1 MAVNFDHQQD
11 RITTQSGS
19 LSINTSGSIKIP
31 VGNTAQRPGTVATGQ
46 IRFNTQLSRF
56 EGYNGSAWTGLG
68 AVADADQDTFI
79 ETDKT
84 ADDDALRFYTV
95 GTERVTI
102 DNTGKLTVN
111 GDAEITGNLTLGGNI
126 TLGDADTDN
135 ININAEINNNLI
147 PNTDNTFD
155 LGTSTGPKR
164 WRNLV
169 LSGTFDNSGSTGAMI
184 LAQGTDAQRPGSA
197 LTGMLRFSTTS
208 NKAEVYDGSAWV
220 EVGTTPPVTEAFKN
234 VAVNGQSDVV
244 ADTATDTLTLVG
256 STGITV
262 TTDAATDTLT
272 FTNDVT
278 TLGTLTDTSISST
291 NAGQHLQWNGANWIN
306 TYDFNSSATS
316 FLSGF
321 RTNRYIEYRNSLI
334 TIGSISSGDTVD
346 FPTTTGT
353 GAAIEWQV
361 NNPGTDFVA
370 NINPGPTNINTST
383 YFRIIIDNTSGATK
397 GSISGIKRNGTTQT
411 VNWINGSL
419 PAVTGASIYDVY
431 QIYCFRGN
439 GGSDETWYAELLTA
453 ASGGLTVQDEGVA
466 LPTDAT
472 TLNFVG
478 GAVNVTG
485 SGATKTI
492 TMTSGGSSADEID
505 DADGDTNI
513 KVETNVDEDIIR
525 FTTAGSERAN
535 ISATGALTIGDSA
548 GATFYTFPTARG
560 TANQILKTDANG
572 VLTFQDLTSGSGGAS
587 YQNNA
592 PSAGLATGDLWF
604 DTGTSAELYIY
615 SGSEWISTAPGA
627 DTGFIKYYAVGDNTT
642 TAFNTGAG
650 SGTVSMVFVDG
661 DLKREGATEDYIESN
676 GTITFSSAPALNA
689 EIDVMITGSLVT
701 LALNPLGLANHN
713 LITVD
718 SSGNTVIPSL
728 KVSDL
733 TDNRIVIAGSSGEI
747 EDDVNFTFDGAD
759 LKITTTSSIQIPAGT
774 TPQRPTGSTGK
785 IRFNTQTNQFEGYN
799 GSAWGDL
806 GAGALAI
813 AGDTGTDNTVVIGT
827 DTLTFA
833 GGTNIATTVTN
844 NQVEIAMSLSANSIN
859 DTHIDFGTGANQVNT
874 DDLPEGSNNKYF
886 TTSGATIDTDA
897 LPQGSTNL
905 YYSDAQVQ
913 AVSIN
918 EVVEDTTPQLGGDL
932 DVNGKDI
939 VSVSN
944 GDIELKPNG
953 AGIVSISS
961 DLKMIDMVTG
971 SGQAGGVGPDIQFI
985 GPAGNDSAKNY
996 ISLKQNIND
1005 NTVNNFETATLDID
1019 VLYVNTMKTYSLQ
1032 GGWMEF
1038 PHNILRMKSGAT
1050 YKTDLSFTTPTANRT
1065 ITVPDSTGTIALTSD
1080 IPSLSGYLQDVVD
1093 DTTPQLGGNLDVNGN
1108 DIVSASSAD
1117 IKIMPDGTGKV
1128 GIGESSPAEMLHVNG
1143 NIRIDG
1149 VSTIATATA
1158 TLSSTTETAIDTFAK
1173 ATFRSCKYIVQ
1184 ATDTVSNEYQI
1195 LEALLIHDGTTAYVT
1210 SYGIIHTGSADLF
1223 TVDADISGANARLK
1237 ATSASTNQT
1246 VYKVTRITT
1255 LA

>member
-126 TLGDADTDN
+126 TIGDADTDN

-147 PNTDNTFD
+147 PNTDNTFE

-184 LAQGTDAQRPGSA
+184 LAQGTDAERPGTPQ
-197 LTGMLRFSTTS
+197 TGMLRFSTTS
-208 NKAEVYDGSAWV
+208 SKAEVYNGSAWV

-234 VAVNGQSDVV
+234 FAVSGQSDVV
-244 ADTATDTLTLVG
+244 ADTATDTLTFVEG
-256 STGITV
+256 NNVTI
-262 TTDAATDTLT
+262 TTDAGTD
-272 FTNDVT
+272 
-278 TLGTLTDTSISST
+278 S
-291 NAGQHLQWNGANWIN
+291 
-306 TYDFNSSATS
+306 
-316 FLSGF
+316 
-321 RTNRYIEYRNSLI
+321 I
-334 TIGSISSGDTVD
+334 TI
-346 FPTTTGT
+346 
-353 GAAIEWQV
+353 
-361 NNPGTDFVA
+361 N
-370 NINPGPTNINTST
+370 
-383 YFRIIIDNTSGATK
+383 
-397 GSISGIKRNGTTQT
+397 
-411 VNWINGSL
+411 
-419 PAVTGASIYDVY
+419 
-431 QIYCFRGN
+431 
-439 GGSDETWYAELLTA
+439 A
-453 ASGGLTVQDEGVA
+453 ASTALTIQDEGVS

-478 GAVNVTG
+478 GAINVTG
-485 SGATKTI
+485 NGATKTI
-492 TMTSGGSSADEID
+492 TFTSGGSSADEID

-513 KVETNVDEDIIR
+513 KVETNTDEDVIR
-525 FTTAGSERAN
+525 FTTAGSERAS
-535 ISATGALTIGDSA
+535 IDATGVVKIGDSA
-548 GATFYTFPTARG
+548 GATFYTLPTARG

-592 PSAGLATGDLWF
+592 PSVGLATGDLWF

-627 DTGFIKYYAVGDNTT
+627 DTGFIKYYATGDNTT

-650 SGTVSMVFVDG
+650 TGTVSMVFVDG
-661 DLKREGATEDYIESN
+661 DLKREGASEDYTESN
-676 GTITFSSAPALNA
+676 GTITFNSPPALNA

-713 LITVD
+713 LIVVD
-718 SSGNTVIPSL
+718 SSGNVVVDSL

-733 TDNRIVIAGSSGEI
+733 TDNRVVIAGSSGEI
-747 EDDVNFTFDGAD
+747 EDDANFTFDGAD

-774 TPQRPTGSTGK
+774 TAQRPTGASGR
-785 IRFNTQTNQFEGYN
+785 IRFNTLTNQYEGYN

-806 GAGALAI
+806 GSGALAI

-833 GGTNIATTVTN
+833 GGANIATTVTN

-886 TTSGATIDTDA
+886 TTTGATIDTDA

-905 YYSDAQVQ
+905 YYTDAQVQ

-918 EVVEDTTPQLGGDL
+918 EVVEDTSP
-932 DVNGKDI
+932 
-939 VSVSN
+939 VSYTH
-944 GDIELKPNG
+944 L
-953 AGIVSISS
+953 
-961 DLKMIDMVTG
+961 
-971 SGQAGGVGPDIQFI
+971 
-985 GPAGNDSAKNY
+985 
-996 ISLKQNIND
+996 
-1005 NTVNNFETATLDID
+1005 TL
-1019 VLYVNTMKTYSLQ
+1019 
-1032 GGWMEF
+1032 
-1038 PHNILRMKSGAT
+1038 
-1050 YKTDLSFTTPTANRT
+1050 PT
-1065 ITVPDSTGTIALTSD
+1065 
-1080 IPSLSGYLQDVVD
+1080 
-1093 DTTPQLGGNLDVNGN
+1093 
-1108 DIVSASSAD
+1108 
-1117 IKIMPDGTGKV
+1117 
-1128 GIGESSPAEMLHVNG
+1128 
-1143 NIRIDG
+1143 
-1149 VSTIATATA
+1149 
-1158 TLSSTTETAIDTFAK
+1158 K
-1173 ATFRSCKYIVQ
+1173 A
-1184 ATDTVSNEYQI
+1184 
-1195 LEALLIHDGTTAYVT
+1195 
-1210 SYGIIHTGSADLF
+1210 
-1223 TVDADISGANARLK
+1223 
-1237 ATSASTNQT
+1237 
-1246 VYKVTRITT
+1246 
-1255 LA
+1255 

>member
-84 ADDDALRFYTV
+84 ADDDFLRFYTV
-95 GTERVTI
+95 GTERVNI
-102 DNTGKLTVN
+102 DNNGKLTALF
-111 GDAEITGNLTLGGNI
+111 D
-126 TLGDADTDN
+126 
-135 ININAEINNNLI
+135 
-147 PNTDNTFD
+147 FD
-155 LGTSTGPKR
+155 LT
-164 WRNLV
+164 
-169 LSGTFDNSGSTGAMI
+169 GTFDNSSNTGSLI
-184 LAQGTDAQRPGSA
+184 LAQGTDAERPGTPQA
-197 LTGMLRFSTTS
+197 GMLRFSTTS
-208 NKAEVYDGSAWV
+208 NTAEIYDGSAWGS
-220 EVGTTPPVTEAFKN
+220 VG
-234 VAVNGQSDVV
+234 
-244 ADTATDTLTLVG
+244 
-256 STGITV
+256 
-262 TTDAATDTLT
+262 
-272 FTNDVT
+272 
-278 TLGTLTDTSISST
+278 
-291 NAGQHLQWNGANWIN
+291 
-306 TYDFNSSATS
+306 
-316 FLSGF
+316 
-321 RTNRYIEYRNSLI
+321 
-334 TIGSISSGDTVD
+334 
-346 FPTTTGT
+346 
-353 GAAIEWQV
+353 
-361 NNPGTDFVA
+361 
-370 NINPGPTNINTST
+370 
-383 YFRIIIDNTSGATK
+383 
-397 GSISGIKRNGTTQT
+397 
-411 VNWINGSL
+411 
-419 PAVTGASIYDVY
+419 
-431 QIYCFRGN
+431 
-439 GGSDETWYAELLTA
+439 
-453 ASGGLTVQDEGVA
+453 GGLTIQDEGVA

-472 TLNFVG
+472 ILNFVG

-485 SGATKTI
+485 NGDTKTI
-492 TMTSGGSSADEID
+492 TLTSGGSSADEID

-525 FTTAGSERAN
+525 FTTAGTERAS
-535 ISATGALTIGDSA
+535 IDASGVIKIGDSA
-548 GATFYTFPTARG
+548 GATFYTLPTARG

-627 DTGFIKYYAVGDNTT
+627 DTGFIKYYATGDNTT

-650 SGTVSMVFVDG
+650 TGTVSMVFVDG
-661 DLKREGATEDYIESN
+661 DLKREGASEDYTESN
-676 GTITFSSAPALNA
+676 GTITFNSPPALNA

-701 LALNPLGLANHN
+701 LALNPLGLTNHN
-713 LITVD
+713 LIVVD
-718 SSGNTVIPSL
+718 SSGNVTVDSL

-733 TDNRIVIAGSSGEI
+733 TDNRVVIAGSSGEI
-747 EDDVNFTFDGAD
+747 EDDANFTFDGAD

-774 TPQRPTGSTGK
+774 TAQRPTGASGR
-785 IRFNTQTNQFEGYN
+785 IRFNTQTNLYEGYN
-799 GSAWGDL
+799 GSDWGGL

-833 GGTNIATTVTN
+833 GGTNVATTVTN
-844 NQVEIAMSLSANSIN
+844 NQVEIAMSIAIDSIN

-905 YYSDAQVQ
+905 YYTDAQVQ

-918 EVVEDTTPQLGGDL
+918 EVVEDTSPQLGGTL
-932 DVNGKDI
+932 DANG
-939 VSVSN
+939 N
-944 GDIELKPNG
+944 T
-953 AGIVSISS
+953 
-961 DLKMIDMVTG
+961 IDMGTNILTDTNLG
-971 SGQAGGVGPDIQFI
+971 QFI
-985 GPAGNDSAKNY
+985 TAYGWGDHGSA
-996 ISLKQNIND
+996 
-1005 NTVNNFETATLDID
+1005 
-1019 VLYVNTMKTYSLQ
+1019 
-1032 GGWMEF
+1032 
-1038 PHNILRMKSGAT
+1038 
-1050 YKTDLSFTTPTANRT
+1050 
-1065 ITVPDSTGTIALTSD
+1065 
-1080 IPSLSGYLQDVVD
+1080 GYLQNVSE
-1093 DTTPQLGGNLDVNGN
+1093 DTTPQLGGNLDVNGS

-1149 VSTIATATA
+1149 ISTIATATS
-1158 TLSSTTETAIDTFAK
+1158 TLSTTTETAIDTIAK

-1184 ATDTVSNEYQI
+1184 ATDTVSNEYHI
-1195 LEALLIHDGTTAYVT
+1195 VEALLIHDGTTAYVT

-1223 TVDADISGANARLK
+1223 TLDADVSGANCRLK

-1246 VYKVTRITT
+1246 VYKITRITT
-1255 LA
+1255 LV

>member
-46 IRFNTQLSRF
+46 IRFNTQLNRF
-56 EGYNGSAWTGLG
+56 EGYSGSAWTGLG

-84 ADDDALRFYTV
+84 ADDDFLRFYTV

-102 DNTGKLTVN
+102 DNNGKLTALF
-111 GDAEITGNLTLGGNI
+111 D
-126 TLGDADTDN
+126 
-135 ININAEINNNLI
+135 
-147 PNTDNTFD
+147 FD
-155 LGTSTGPKR
+155 LT
-164 WRNLV
+164 
-169 LSGTFDNSGSTGAMI
+169 GTFDNSGSTGAMI

-234 VAVNGQSDVV
+234 VAVGGQSDVV

-291 NAGQHLQWNGANWIN
+291 NAGQHLQWNGSNWIN

-370 NINPGPTNINTST
+370 NITPGPVNINTST

-453 ASGGLTVQDEGVA
+453 AGAGLTIQDEGVA

-472 TLNFVG
+472 ILNFVG

-513 KVETNVDEDIIR
+513 KVETNVDEDVIR

-604 DTGTSAELYIY
+604 DTGTSAELYVY

-733 TDNRIVIAGSSGEI
+733 TDNRVVIAGSSGEI
-747 EDDVNFTFDGAD
+747 EDDANFTFDGAD
-759 LKITTTSSIQIPAGT
+759 LKVTTTSSIQIPAGT

-874 DDLPEGSNNKYF
+874 DDLP
-886 TTSGATIDTDA
+886 
-897 LPQGSTNL
+897 QGSTNL
-905 YYSDAQVQ
+905 YYTDAQVQ

-932 DVNGKDI
+932 DVNSKDI
-939 VSVSN
+939 TGTGN
-944 GDIELKPNG
+944 I
-953 AGIVSISS
+953 SI
-961 DLKMIDMVTG
+961 
-971 SGQAGGVGPDIQFI
+971 
-985 GPAGNDSAKNY
+985 AGN
-996 ISLKQNIND
+996 
-1005 NTVNNFETATLDID
+1005 
-1019 VLYVNTMKTYSLQ
+1019 
-1032 GGWMEF
+1032 G
-1038 PHNILRMKSGAT
+1038 
-1050 YKTDLSFTTPTANRT
+1050 T
-1065 ITVPDSTGTIALTSD
+1065 ITGDLTVISTSDTALDGPTVLLYRNSSTPATSDDIGQIVFRGNNSVGGQTADYAKITTRNMGNANNQEHGQLNIEVLKLGSNIEVASFDYANIRLKEEVILDGTSVDLFFDKGTYTTKLTTTNPSAQNQTITLPDATGTIALTSD
-1080 IPSLSGYLQDVVD
+1080 IPSLGGYLQDVVD

-1108 DIVSASSAD
+1108 DIVSTSSAD